1 MGRAPTS
8 GYCHTCRRRRVKCDK
23 GRPECDRCLKSGHRC
38 QGYELP
44 LRMQNLTVGE
54 SSGSQ
59 QLVPVPKPAVTALVR
74 SDTTR
79 ELPLTAFR
87 DTMAFSHLLANYR
100 WGPFWKPL
108 LRTSMSEAS
117 TPAERAHY
125 RACLA
130 TALAFMGK
138 AVNEPK
144 MLSDGYEMNG
154 EVIRGLH
161 GALLQQSKSEM
172 ARWAFTIIV
181 LCMYQY
187 AVEGN
192 ANLPHY
198 YGVVRVI
205 EYCGPEYFQQEPML
219 TIYRQIRAQHSCSS
233 FNNKKPSF
241 FNIEKWKTIPWMKTR
256 KTSYDI
262 LIDLYIELPGLGAS
276 LGPSSATLSEDDK
289 IEVEMG
295 TRDLLARFY
304 EWRRNWELANPQA
317 AAEVWLPITADDVP
331 QAWVKDLLSK
341 ALEVQTADQV
351 TDLLVYN
358 SALIY
363 LMHMLYA
370 LRTGDR
376 RPQPFPMDMD
386 ATVQKT
392 ARDPLYIPDE
402 LKYQWQPAIE
412 ALRLMR
418 LAPGLLSISDCSVM
432 VPVSPIGIIY
442 NSLLG
447 NEGLGRVLLSTMNN
461 PEDYEMAGLE
471 LSVFRIPE

>member
-1 MGRAPTS
+1 
-8 GYCHTCRRRRVKCDK
+8 
-23 GRPECDRCLKSGHRC
+23 
-38 QGYELP
+38 
-44 LRMQNLTVGE
+44 MQNLTVGE

-59 QLVPVPKPAVTALVR
+59 QLVPVPNQAVTALAR
-74 SDTTR
+74 SDMTR

-87 DTMAFSHLLANYR
+87 DSMAFSHLLANYR

-138 AVNEPK
+138 AVKEPK

-289 IEVEMG
+289 IDIEME

-376 RPQPFPMDMD
+376 RPQPFPATMDYSVEK
-386 ATVQKT
+386 A
-392 ARDPLYIPDE
+392 AGDPLYMPDE
-402 LKYQWQPAIE
+402 LEYQWQPAIE

-461 PEDYEMAGLE
+461 PEDYDMAGLE

>member
-1 MGRAPTS
+1 
-8 GYCHTCRRRRVKCDK
+8 
-23 GRPECDRCLKSGHRC
+23 
-38 QGYELP
+38 
-44 LRMQNLTVGE
+44 MQNLTVGE

-59 QLVPVPKPAVTALVR
+59 QLVPVSNPAATALAR
-74 SDTTR
+74 SDMTR

-219 TIYRQIRAQHSCSS
+219 TIYRQIRAQH
-233 FNNKKPSF
+233 P
-241 FNIEKWKTIPWMKTR
+241 
-256 KTSYDI
+256 
-262 LIDLYIELPGLGAS
+262 
-276 LGPSSATLSEDDK
+276 
-289 IEVEMG
+289 
-295 TRDLLARFY
+295 
-304 EWRRNWELANPQA
+304 
-317 AAEVWLPITADDVP
+317 
-331 QAWVKDLLSK
+331 WVKDLLSI

-351 TDLLVYN
+351 TDLLVYD

-363 LMHMLYA
+363 LMHILYA

-376 RPQPFPMDMD
+376 RPQPFPTDMD
-386 ATVQKT
+386 ASVQKT
-392 ARDPLYIPDE
+392 ARDPLYMPDE

>member
-1 MGRAPTS
+1 
-8 GYCHTCRRRRVKCDK
+8 
-23 GRPECDRCLKSGHRC
+23 
-38 QGYELP
+38 
-44 LRMQNLTVGE
+44 MQNLTVGE

-59 QLVPVPKPAVTALVR
+59 QLVPVPKPAVTALAR
-74 SDTTR
+74 SDMTR

-117 TPAERAHY
+117 APAERAHY

-161 GALLQQSKSEM
+161 RALLQQSKSEM

-219 TIYRQIRAQHSCSS
+219 TIYRQIRAQHVSVTYYDISVEENSETPHKHRRKLTRSYDGQSCSS

-276 LGPSSATLSEDDK
+276 LGPSSATLSKDDK
-289 IEVEMG
+289 IEIEME

-304 EWRRNWELANPQA
+304 EWRRNWELENPRA

-331 QAWVKDLLSK
+331 QPWVKDLLSI

-351 TDLLVYN
+351 TDLLVYD

-363 LMHMLYA
+363 LMHILYA

-376 RPQPFPMDMD
+376 RPQPFPTDMD

-392 ARDPLYIPDE
+392 ARDPLYMPDE

-461 PEDYEMAGLE
+461 PKDYEMAGLE